1 MLSLK
6 HRAFPRRGFLN
17 SLKNQDLRSEEA
29 IKALVID
36 GFYAPQDKLV
46 FDERNESLIFDS
58 LSHRLGT
65 GPQSIYL
72 WSFMLSG
79 YGIYTF
85 YA

>member
-36 GFYAPQDKLV
+36 GIYAPQDKLV
-46 FDERNESLIFDS
+46 FDERNESLS
-58 LSHRLGT
+58 RARHRLGT

-79 YGIYTF
+79 YGIYAF